1 MCEIF
6 GEYTE
11 SGDSKE
17 FLIIS
22 FSPSNIPFQE
32 RWRNNG
38 ISADFLADYWGTFFP
53 VHDSSSGHSEV
64 KDAVSYIA
72 NELLENAVKFSYEA
86 SEYPM
91 SIRLYLSD
99 DKLYFYVT
107 NSVNPQGIKSFQSLI
122 RELLT
127 EDTDELYIRKIESN
141 ADDDTDSGL
150 GFLTIINDYEA
161 SLAWKFENVQGEPD
175 VMAVT
180 TMVGLPIVRR

>member
-1 MCEIF
+1 MYEIF
-6 GEYTE
+6 GDFIE
-11 SGDSKE
+11 SGNSKE

-22 FSPSNIPFQE
+22 FSPSNIPFHE

-53 VHDSSSGHSEV
+53 VHDSSSGHAEM

-91 SIRLYLSD
+91 SICLYLSD
-99 DKLYFYVT
+99 DNLYFYVT
-107 NSVNPQGIKSFQSLI
+107 NSVNPEGIEKFQNLI

-141 ADDDTDSGL
+141 VDDDTDSGL
-150 GFLTIINDYEA
+150 GFLTIVNDYEA
-161 SLAWKFENVQGEPD
+161 KMAWKFETVQQEPETI
-175 VMAVT
+175 AVT
-180 TMVGLPIVRR
+180 TMVRLPIVRR